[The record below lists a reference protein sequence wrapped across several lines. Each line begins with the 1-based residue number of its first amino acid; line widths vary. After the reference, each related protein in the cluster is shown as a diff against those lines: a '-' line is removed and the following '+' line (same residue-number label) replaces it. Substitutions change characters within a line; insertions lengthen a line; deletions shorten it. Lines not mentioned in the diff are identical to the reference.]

1 MRVCPLEPADDFV
14 DGLALPQLPCCPAG
28 TLNELHAVPQLV
40 ELVVCGVL
48 AERIVTMGGVIV
60 GHVEVP
66 TIASETVAGEY
77 GGHFW
82 GADVLLATPVHSPS
96 WKLIP
101 PHPYVHADERLHLL
115 RVCGEVSASEGV

>member
-1 MRVCPLEPADDFV
+1 MSCMQFRSLWWSLSC
-14 DGLALPQLPCCPAG
+14 AG
-28 TLNELHAVPQLV
+28 VM
-40 ELVVCGVL
+40 
-48 AERIVTMGGVIV
+48 IIGGVIV

-66 TIASETVAGEY
+66 TIVSETVAGEY